1 MEIETVCAADML
13 PVRAHEADAGADL
26 KAARDVAIRRGDTA
40 KVSTGVRVSIP
51 EGCFGLLAARSSLC
65 GRGLMMLN
73 GVGIIDSG
81 YTGEVQVP
89 LANIGNR
96 TQRVAAGERVA
107 QLVIVPCE
115 LPTFR
120 RVDKLEDTERGEGG
134 FGSTGG
140 GVMKDLRSGI
150 EHLKQAKAHMSKANG
165 IMSDHISKFKALEE
179 ENAELRDELDDWK
192 GNAEGFQP
200 DSYMK
205 LPVDADGIAIRPGDK
220 IYFNGDPEGF
230 ALKCIAVGWP
240 PCPVEFVDWEETGTT
255 AWEEG
260 SAFTHR
266 QPTSKLVDSWEKLE
280 EDAKKTACN
289 YALAPRDEDGLTT
302 CNGCRFQESESCH
315 HEMTLEILKRA
326 KKLAGIEEAQ

>member
-1 MEIETVCAADML
+1 
-13 PVRAHEADAGADL
+13 
-26 KAARDVAIRRGDTA
+26 
-40 KVSTGVRVSIP
+40 
-51 EGCFGLLAARSSLC
+51 
-65 GRGLMMLN
+65 
-73 GVGIIDSG
+73 
-81 YTGEVQVP
+81 
-89 LANIGNR
+89 
-96 TQRVAAGERVA
+96 
-107 QLVIVPCE
+107 
-115 LPTFR
+115 
-120 RVDKLEDTERGEGG
+120 
-134 FGSTGG
+134 
-140 GVMKDLRSGI
+140 MKDLKSGI

-165 IMSDHISKFKALEE
+165 IMSDHISKLKALEE

-266 QPTSKLVDSWEKLE
+266 QPKPEPADSWEKLE
-280 EDAKKTACN
+280 EDAKKTPCG
-289 YALAPRDEDGLTT
+289 YALAPRDEDGLRT
-302 CNGCRFQESESCH
+302 CDGCRFEKCGPCH
-315 HEMTLEILKRA
+315 IEKAIDVIKRA
-326 KKLAGIEEAQ
+326 KKLAGIEEEAQR